1 MADVRVRDGAIRQQK
16 PRWGRIFG
24 TLLALAVFIVVGLPF
39 VRDAYHWWV
48 VKQRL
53 SSVMTAT
60 EKAEFQ
66 QWQGDAA
73 SFAKMLYDR
82 CQLSQG
88 QGAVPCER
96 YRYAFE

>member
-1 MADVRVRDGAIRQQK
+1 MADVRVRDDAVRRQK
-16 PRWGRIFG
+16 PRWGRIIG

-39 VRDAYHWWV
+39 VKDAYHWWV

-53 SSVMTAT
+53 ASVMTTT

-66 QWQGDAA
+66 QWQGDAG

-88 QGAVPCER
+88 RGAVQCER

>member
-1 MADVRVRDGAIRQQK
+1 MADVRVRDTAGQQR
-16 PRWGRIFG
+16 PRWGRIIG
-24 TLLALAVFIVVGLPF
+24 TLLALLVFIVVGLPF

-53 SSVMTAT
+53 ASVMTAT

-82 CQLSQG
+82 CELTQG
-88 QGAVPCER
+88 RGAVQCER